1 MPPLSCTVRGCG
13 APLHQANR
21 SFICDRGH
29 SFDIARSGYVSL
41 LQPQDR
47 KSLDAGDS
55 RAAVKA
61 RTDLLKAGVGVALLD
76 AVVARAAALPFGGQP
91 PVVVELGCGSGDTL
105 GLLAAQ
111 REISGVGIDLSTA
124 AASEAARRFAALT
137 WVVAN
142 ADRRL
147 PLLDSSVDLVLSI
160 HARRNPAECHRIL
173 RPDGFLVVAVPG
185 ASDLIELR
193 ELVQG
198 EAVRRD
204 RVQALVAEHDACF
217 TRSSRHR
224 RSKHSTSIVVRYTAC
239 FAALIAADVSAN
251 LHASRVSTASP
262 SPLHP
267 TSCCSQRGPDRDG
280 RRWAPEA
287 TTFRTSC
294 TPSVVRRR
302 SRWPTAE

>member
-1 MPPLSCTVRGCG
+1 M
-13 APLHQANR
+13 
-21 SFICDRGH
+21 CDRGH
-29 SFDIARSGYVSL
+29 SFDIARSGYISL

-55 RAAVKA
+55 RAAVQA
-61 RTDLLKAGVGVALLD
+61 RTDLLKAGIGVAVLD
-76 AVVARAAALPFGGQP
+76 AVVDRAAALHLEGQP

-105 GLLAAQ
+105 GLLAEK
-111 REISGVGIDLSTA
+111 RELSGVGIDLSTA
-124 AASEAARRFAALT
+124 AAAEAARRFASLT

-160 HARRNPAECHRIL
+160 HARRNPVECRRML
-173 RPDGFLVVAVPG
+173 RPDGFLLVAVPG

-217 TRSSRHR
+217 TVLEHTSVQQTLDLDRGALHNLLRGTYRGERLSESPRVQSLDRLTVTLASDLVLFQARIGLRS
-224 RSKHSTSIVVRYTAC
+224 
-239 FAALIAADVSAN
+239 
-251 LHASRVSTASP
+251 
-262 SPLHP
+262 
-267 TSCCSQRGPDRDG
+267 
-280 RRWAPEA
+280 
-287 TTFRTSC
+287 
-294 TPSVVRRR
+294 
-302 SRWPTAE
+302 

>member
-1 MPPLSCTVRGCG
+1 MRPLSCTVRGCG

-21 SFICDRGH
+21 AFICDRGH
-29 SFDIARSGYVSL
+29 AFDIARSGYVSV

-55 RAAVKA
+55 RAAVQA
-61 RTDLLKAGVGVALLD
+61 RTDLLRAGVGVALLE
-76 AVVARAAALPFGGQP
+76 AVVVRAAALHLEGQP

-105 GLLAAQ
+105 GLLAEK

-124 AASEAARRFAALT
+124 ASAEAARRFASLT

-147 PLLDSSVDLVLSI
+147 PLLDASVDLVLSI
-160 HARRNPAECHRIL
+160 HARRSPAECRRIL
-173 RPDGFLVVAVPG
+173 RTAGFLLVAVPG

-204 RVQALVAEHDACF
+204 RVQALVAEHDTCF
-217 TRSSRHR
+217 TVVEQ
-224 RSKHSTSIVVRYTAC
+224 TSVEHTLDLDRGALHNLLRGTYRGERLSESPRVQSLDRLTVTLASDIVLFKA
-239 FAALIAADVSAN
+239 
-251 LHASRVSTASP
+251 
-262 SPLHP
+262 
-267 TSCCSQRGPDRDG
+267 RDG
-280 RRWAPEA
+280 DHKR
-287 TTFRTSC
+287 
-294 TPSVVRRR
+294 
-302 SRWPTAE
+302 

>member
-76 AVVARAAALPFGGQP
+76 AVVARAAALHFDGQP

-217 TRSSRHR
+217 TVIEQTSAQQTLDLDRGAL
-224 RSKHSTSIVVRYTAC
+224 HSLLRGTYRGGRLSESPRVQSLDRLTVTLASDIVLFTA
-239 FAALIAADVSAN
+239 
-251 LHASRVSTASP
+251 RTG
-262 SPLHP
+262 
-267 TSCCSQRGPDRDG
+267 QG
-280 RRWAPEA
+280 R
-287 TTFRTSC
+287 
-294 TPSVVRRR
+294 
-302 SRWPTAE
+302 

>member
-47 KSLDAGDS
+47 KSLVAGDS
-55 RAAVKA
+55 RAAVQA
-61 RTDLLKAGVGVALLD
+61 RTDLVKAGVGVALLD
-76 AVVARAAALPFGGQP
+76 AVVARAAALHLEGQP
-91 PVVVELGCGSGDTL
+91 PVVVELGCGAGDTL
-105 GLLAAQ
+105 GLLAEK

-124 AASEAARRFAALT
+124 AAAEAARRFPSLT

-160 HARRNPAECHRIL
+160 HARRNPAECRRIL
-173 RPDGFLVVAVPG
+173 QTDGFLLVAVPG

-198 EAVRRD
+198 ESVRRD

-217 TRSSRHR
+217 TVIEQ
-224 RSKHSTSIVVRYTAC
+224 TS
-239 FAALIAADVSAN
+239 AAQTLD
-251 LHASRVSTASP
+251 L
-262 SPLHP
+262 
-267 TSCCSQRGPDRDG
+267 DRDALHNLLRG
-280 RRWAPEA
+280 TYRGERLSQSPRVQSLDRLTVTLASDIVLFAP
-287 TTFRTSC
+287 
-294 TPSVVRRR
+294 R
-302 SRWPTAE
+302 STKKP

>member
-1 MPPLSCTVRGCG
+1 MVPLSCTVRGCG

-21 SFICDRGH
+21 FFICDRGH
-29 SFDIARSGYVSL
+29 SFDIARSGYVSV

-55 RAAVKA
+55 RAAVQA

-76 AVVARAAALPFGGQP
+76 AVVARAAALHLEGQP

-105 GLLAAQ
+105 GLLGQQ

-124 AASEAARRFAALT
+124 AASEAARRFASLT

-173 RPDGFLVVAVPG
+173 RTDGLLLVAVPG

-204 RVQALVAEHDACF
+204 RVPALVAEHDSCF
-217 TRSSRHR
+217 TVVEQ
-224 RSKHSTSIVVRYTAC
+224 TSAEQT
-239 FAALIAADVSAN
+239 LD
-251 LHASRVSTASP
+251 L
-262 SPLHP
+262 
-267 TSCCSQRGPDRDG
+267 DRDALRNLLRG
-280 RRWAPEA
+280 TYRGERLSESPRVQSLDRLTVTLASDIVLFQA
-287 TTFRTSC
+287 RTGQ
-294 TPSVVRRR
+294 TR
-302 SRWPTAE
+302 